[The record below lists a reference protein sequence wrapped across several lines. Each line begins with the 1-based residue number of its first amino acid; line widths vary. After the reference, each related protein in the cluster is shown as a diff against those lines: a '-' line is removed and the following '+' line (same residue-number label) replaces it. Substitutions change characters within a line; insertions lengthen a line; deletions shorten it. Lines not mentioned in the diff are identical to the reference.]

1 MRRADR
7 IGLDDASWTGTRAW
21 ASTFAWGIT
30 GIAEATLEWYDAI
43 GPTARADDATTGWVA
58 LAWMDGVG
66 HLAEE
71 TDRAIRWRDGE
82 PGLQLLLDVD
92 EIPAEWLDWLAQWVG
107 VRLPPV
113 LGVAQQRNKVR
124 RPDSWARG
132 RTDTI
137 QAAVADV
144 LEGDREV
151 EIHER
156 HRPNDDT
163 DHPYSLTIDTYAS
176 QTPDP
181 DTAAARALDATPA
194 GLRVELTVRVISGLT
209 WNRLSSLG
217 LTWEEL
223 EATGL
228 TWDDLAGTTPL
239 ELQEQL

>member
-1 MRRADR
+1 MSRADR
-7 IGLDDASWTGTRAW
+7 IGLGDADWTATRGW
-21 ASTFAWGIT
+21 ASPFAWGIT
-30 GIAEATLEWYDAI
+30 GIADATLEWYEAI

-66 HLAEE
+66 HLAQE
-71 TDRAIRWRDGE
+71 TDRAIRWRGGE

-92 EIPAEWLDWLAQWVG
+92 EIPAEWLDWLSQWVG
-107 VRLPPV
+107 VRLPPG
-113 LGVAQQRNKVR
+113 LGVTEQRNRIR

-151 EIHER
+151 DIRER
-156 HRPNDDT
+156 RRPNDDT
-163 DHPYSLTIDTYAS
+163 DRPYDLTVDTYTA

-181 DTAAARALDATPA
+181 DTALARAIEATPA
-194 GLRVELTVRVISGLT
+194 GLRVGLTVRVISGLT
-209 WNRLSSLG
+209 WNRLAELG
-217 LTWEEL
+217 ISWDEL
-223 EATGL
+223 ETTGIS
-228 TWDDLAGTTPL
+228 WDELAGTTPL